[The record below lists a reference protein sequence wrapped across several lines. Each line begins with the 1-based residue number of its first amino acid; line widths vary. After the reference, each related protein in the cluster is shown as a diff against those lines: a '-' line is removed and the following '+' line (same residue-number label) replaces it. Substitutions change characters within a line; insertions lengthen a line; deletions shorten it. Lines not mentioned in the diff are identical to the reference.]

1 MSQRAFFN
9 TLLVL
14 ATIAAISGAIALLL
28 RPDSNPGLE
37 IILPTATPTPEL
49 KVFVTGAVQSP
60 GVYTLQEGNRVEDAV
75 NAAGGLLPDA
85 DISAVNMA
93 KRVGDEEHFHIP
105 RVGEAPLVASEAQEE
120 PEDSRIDI
128 NIASQSLL
136 QTLPGIGEVR
146 AKAIV
151 DYRESQGPFQF
162 PADITNVDGIGQ
174 GTYENIRD
182 LIRAGPGA
190 P

>member
-14 ATIAAISGAIALLL
+14 ATIAAVSGVIALLL
-28 RPDSNPGLE
+28 RPNSNAGVE
-37 IILPTATPTPEL
+37 ITLPTATPTPEL

-60 GVYTLQEGNRVEDAV
+60 GVYTLQQGNRVEDAV

-85 DISAVNMA
+85 DIRAVNMA
-93 KRVGDEEHFHIP
+93 KRVGDEEHFHVP
-105 RVGEAPLVASEAQEE
+105 RVGEAPLVASDAQEE
-120 PEDSRIDI
+120 PEDGRIDI
-128 NIASQSLL
+128 NTASQFLL

-151 DYRESQGPFQF
+151 DYRESHGPFRSS
-162 PADITNVDGIGQ
+162 ADITNVNGIGQ

-182 LIRAGPGA
+182 LIRVSPGA
-190 P
+190 A